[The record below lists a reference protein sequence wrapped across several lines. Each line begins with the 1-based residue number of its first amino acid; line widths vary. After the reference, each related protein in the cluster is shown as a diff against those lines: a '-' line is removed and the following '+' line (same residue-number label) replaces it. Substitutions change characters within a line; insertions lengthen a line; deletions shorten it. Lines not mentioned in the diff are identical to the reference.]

1 MGDFLNLVSARRSI
15 RKYLDR
21 PVEAEK
27 IKKCIE
33 AARLAPS
40 ACNSQ
45 PYKFI
50 IIDDP
55 DVKNRVSKAAFSGI
69 YSIGKS
75 FGSAPVLVAVVS
87 QKQNITA
94 WLGNQIQNINFRYID
109 IGIAVEHF
117 ILQATELGLG
127 TCWIGW
133 FNQKN
138 VSHVLGVPSRYRVEV
153 MLSVGYPGENPQAR
167 VKKSIEE
174 IVSFNHY

>member
-1 MGDFLNLVSARRSI
+1 MTSFLKLVSDRRSI
-15 RKYLDR
+15 RKYLDK

-27 IKKCIE
+27 IRKCVE
-33 AARLAPS
+33 SARLAPS

-50 IIDDP
+50 VIDDV

-69 YSIGKS
+69 YSVCELL
-75 FGSAPVLVAVVS
+75 GSSPVLIAVVS
-87 QKQNITA
+87 QKQKMTA
-94 WLGNQIQNINFRYID
+94 WLGNQIQNVNFRYID

-117 ILQATELGLG
+117 VLQATELGLG

-138 VSHVLGVPSRYRVEV
+138 VSRVLGVPAGYRVEV
-153 MLSVGYPGENPQAR
+153 MLSVGYSGENPQAR
-167 VKKSIEE
+167 EKKSFEE
-174 IVSFNHY
+174 IVSFNCY

>member
-1 MGDFLNLVSARRSI
+1 MGDFLKLVSDRRSI
-15 RKYLDR
+15 RKYLDK
-21 PVEAEK
+21 PVEIDK

-50 IIDDP
+50 VIDNP
-55 DVKNRVSKAAFSGI
+55 EVKNRVSKAAFSGI
-69 YSIGKS
+69 YSACKLL
-75 FGSAPVLVAVVS
+75 GSSPVLIAVVS
-87 QKQNITA
+87 QKQKLTA
-94 WLGNQIQNINFRYID
+94 WIGNQIQNVNFRYID

-117 ILQATELGLG
+117 VLQATELKLG

-138 VSHVLGVPSRYRVEV
+138 VSRILGVPSGYRVEI
-153 MLSVGYPGENPQAR
+153 MLSVGYPAENPHPR
-167 VKKSIEE
+167 NKKSFEE